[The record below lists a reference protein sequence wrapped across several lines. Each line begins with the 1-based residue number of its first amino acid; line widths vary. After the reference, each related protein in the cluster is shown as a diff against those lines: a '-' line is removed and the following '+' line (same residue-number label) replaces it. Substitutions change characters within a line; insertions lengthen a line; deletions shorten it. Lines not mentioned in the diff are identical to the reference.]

1 MIKITSIILS
11 AAAICGAV
19 SLPASAL
26 TEKQIRECQALGK
39 SIQVRQGEVQT
50 MTAKRDRAL
59 EVLELTGQQWDDV
72 EIHRMISAGHAAE
85 ADKRKAAYE
94 VEKTEFMKLDAAL
107 QSKNR
112 MVNQSI
118 VHYNARCVVED

>member
-1 MIKITSIILS
+1 M
-11 AAAICGAV
+11 
-19 SLPASAL
+19 PASAL